1 MGARATAERFLN
13 MEVDC
18 GLLMAIG
25 DGMGEVSGM
34 FGVARRRYGRQRGQK
49 GKLKYFIF
57 SHSRNAPL
65 VTEWVACEFF

>member
-34 FGVARRRYGRQRGQK
+34 SGVARRRGGH
-49 GKLKYFIF
+49 GGEG
-57 SHSRNAPL
+57 N
-65 VTEWVACEFF
+65 C